1 MGETDATPTRDTG
14 GRRPGRPQVAVIYH
28 FFPHYRKAIVEAL
41 ARSRVADFT
50 FIGDDHEYLHSIE
63 PAKLGDRVR
72 FVLAPTHRVGG
83 PFMWQWG
90 AVTNAVDRRYD
101 TVIMHAVPHWPCTWI
116 GAILARMLG
125 KRVFFWGHGYLARPR
140 GLKGLL
146 RRAFYALPH
155 EHMFYGRISKAYAVE
170 AGWDPASLHVIYN
183 SLDLHEQE
191 EARAAI
197 TRDMSRALRTR
208 LFGDAATPVVACT
221 TRLIALRRLDLLIDA
236 LALLAGR
243 GVRANLLLVGDGP
256 ERARLEAHA
265 RERGVRTHFEGA
277 CYDERRIAELVMASN
292 VVVAPGKVGLTAM
305 HAMAYGVPV
314 VTHGDADDQMPEWEA
329 VVPGSTGSLF
339 GKGDVASLAAAIDP
353 WLRGEFPSD
362 ATRDACH
369 AMVARFW
376 NPSYQRRAIERAVL
390 GRPADDLFDVREPDP
405 GVDP

>member
-1 MGETDATPTRDTG
+1 
-14 GRRPGRPQVAVIYH
+14 
-28 FFPHYRKAIVEAL
+28 
-41 ARSRVADFT
+41 
-50 FIGDDHEYLHSIE
+50 
-63 PAKLGDRVR
+63 
-72 FVLAPTHRVGG
+72 
-83 PFMWQWG
+83 
-90 AVTNAVDRRYD
+90 
-101 TVIMHAVPHWPCTWI
+101 
-116 GAILARMLG
+116 
-125 KRVFFWGHGYLARPR
+125 
-140 GLKGLL
+140 
-146 RRAFYALPH
+146 
-155 EHMFYGRISKAYAVE
+155 
-170 AGWDPASLHVIYN
+170 
-183 SLDLHEQE
+183 
-191 EARAAI
+191 
-197 TRDMSRALRTR
+197 
-208 LFGDAATPVVACT
+208 VACT

-265 RERGVRTHFEGA
+265 RARGVRTHFEGA
-277 CYDERRIAELVMASN
+277 CYDEGRIAELVMASN

-339 GKGDVASLAAAIDP
+339 AKGDVESLAAAIEP

-376 NPSYQRRAIERAVL
+376 NPTYQRRAIERAVL

-405 GVDP
+405 GEEP